1 MKRGDN
7 FKTKEITEWT
17 MQLDPSRLVNE
28 ASGGNFFTAGH
39 ILDIHNYPD
48 PQMPAPKI
56 FGDKQILVLGE
67 FGGLGLPVEG
77 HTWQE
82 KNNWGYQSFKNNDE
96 LLNRYT
102 TLVNDLTPLIPLGLS
117 AAIYTQTT
125 DVEVEVNGLMTYDRK
140 IMKMPL
146 EKLKQL
152 HQQLYNKELVKMK

>member
-1 MKRGDN
+1 MD
-7 FKTKEITEWT
+7 
-17 MQLDPSRLVNE
+17 
-28 ASGGNFFTAGH
+28 
-39 ILDIHNYPD
+39 D

-56 FGDKQILVLGE
+56 FGEKQILTLGE

-82 KNNWGYQSFKNNDE
+82 KDNWGYQSFKNNDE

-102 TLVNDLTPLIPLGLS
+102 TLINDLTPLIPLGLS

-146 EKLKQL
+146 EKLQQL
-152 HQQLYNKELVKMK
+152 HQQLYNKGLVKMK